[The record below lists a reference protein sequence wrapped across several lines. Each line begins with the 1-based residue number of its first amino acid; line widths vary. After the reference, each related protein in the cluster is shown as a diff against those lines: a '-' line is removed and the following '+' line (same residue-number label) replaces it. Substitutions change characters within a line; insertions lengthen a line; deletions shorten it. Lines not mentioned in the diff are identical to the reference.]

1 MPFYLVIIEKFVLLQ
16 KRIPTNLRYMNIG
29 RILLATALLL
39 GTTASHAN
47 VDYKKDA
54 KYIELRDSMTRAFND
69 GDSARFYTHLK
80 NLQQYLLDH
89 NDLHAYY
96 TQRCN
101 DIVFEMNRQ
110 KIFEAY
116 SKAMQLSK
124 ELREKKLYK
133 EMYMAVNMMGHINRY
148 CGNKEAAKK
157 CFYEVI
163 ELMKQHGYYESI
175 PPIYLNIVNVALDDD
190 PNEAFELL
198 DKAKAIAQKY
208 TPDRVFDIETRKIL
222 TYYNSGDIDKFM
234 EGYKWYKA
242 GEAKGKSSV
251 HGRSMEAYYL
261 ACTGKV
267 DEAVEYARKELGDD
281 GADAIPLIYERA
293 GRWKEAYESFKK
305 ESLLSDSID
314 NVVLSNS
321 MQGIQDQIKLFEA
334 EKKAATVRTTALLGA
349 IFLLTLLIVALIYIV
364 QIRKKHLRELHKA
377 YHKALESE
385 KMKTA
390 FIQNVSHEVRT
401 PLNIISGFAQVITDP
416 DLSANPEELEH
427 ISTMMQKSTRQITTL
442 IDEILGLSLIE
453 STEKVSQHDTTHV
466 NQLLRELLTEYKDY
480 VTSETELQLDTT
492 LADDF
497 TLKTN
502 QTMLHRILSCLI
514 DNAAKY
520 TEKGRI
526 SIHAT
531 QTDNLLQLTVTD
543 TGDGVPAEE
552 AERIFDRFVKLND
565 FKEGIGLGLPLSRK
579 LAEQLGGKIE
589 LDTTYTDGAQF
600 IVTLPISKPAD

>member
-1 MPFYLVIIEKFVLLQ
+1 M
-16 KRIPTNLRYMNIG
+16 
-29 RILLATALLL
+29 ATALLL

-54 KYIELRDSMTRAFND
+54 KYIELRDSMTHAFND
-69 GDSARFYTHLK
+69 GDSARFYPHLQ

-148 CGNKEAAKK
+148 CGHKEAAKK

-163 ELMKQHGYYESI
+163 ELMKQNGYYESI

-222 TYYNSGDIDKFM
+222 TYYNSGDIEKFM

-261 ACTGKV
+261 ACIGKV
-267 DEAVEYARKELGDD
+267 DEAVAYAKRELGDD

-314 NVVLSNS
+314 NVVLTNS
-321 MQGIQDQIKLFEA
+321 MRGIQDQLALYET
-334 EKKAATVRTTALLGA
+334 EKQAAKDRTYTMLGA
-349 IFLLTLLIVALIYIV
+349 IFLLTLLIVALTYIV
-364 QIRKKHLRELHKA
+364 ISRRKHMKQLRVAYNKA
-377 YHKALESE
+377 MESE

-401 PLNIISGFAQVITDP
+401 PLNIITGFAQVISDP
-416 DLSANPEELEH
+416 DLASSADERKH
-427 ISTMMQKSTRQITTL
+427 ISTMMQRSTRQVTIL

-453 STEKVSQHDTTHV
+453 STEKIHKDDTVHV
-466 NQLLRELLTEYKDY
+466 NQTLHTLRDEYQEYVNNDTRIEVASELSDNYAVKTNESMLRRILICLLDNAVKYTEEGTITLRVKQAA
-480 VTSETELQLDTT
+480 EELQLVV
-492 LADDF
+492 
-497 TLKTN
+497 
-502 QTMLHRILSCLI
+502 
-514 DNAAKY
+514 
-520 TEKGRI
+520 E
-526 SIHAT
+526 
-531 QTDNLLQLTVTD
+531 D
-543 TGDGVPAEE
+543 TGSGVPEAE
-552 AERIFDRFVKLND
+552 AERIFDRFVKLD
-565 FKEGIGLGLPLSRK
+565 KFKEGIGLGLSLSRK
-579 LAEQLGGKIE
+579 LAEQLGGKIN
-589 LDTTYTDGAQF
+589 LDTTYTDGARF
-600 IVTLPISKPAD
+600 IVTLPARGE

>member
-1 MPFYLVIIEKFVLLQ
+1 MKI
-16 KRIPTNLRYMNIG
+16 T
-29 RILLATALLL
+29 RILLAFALLL
-39 GTTASHAN
+39 TTTATQAQ

-54 KYIELRDSMTRAFND
+54 KYLELRDSMTHAFND
-69 GDSARFYTHLK
+69 GDSARFYTHLN
-80 NLQQYLLDH
+80 NLQDYLLKQ

-163 ELMKQHGYYESI
+163 ELMKKNGYYESI
-175 PPIYLNIVNVALDDD
+175 PPIYMNIVNVALDDD

-261 ACTGKV
+261 ACLGKV
-267 DEAVEYARKELGDD
+267 DEAVAYAKRELGDD

-314 NVVLSNS
+314 NVVLTNS
-321 MQGIQDQIKLFEA
+321 MRGIQDQLALYET
-334 EKKAATVRTTALLGA
+334 EKQAAKDRTYTMLGA
-349 IFLLTLLIVALIYIV
+349 IFLLTLLIVALTYIV
-364 QIRKKHLRELHKA
+364 ISRRKHMKQLRVAYNKA
-377 YHKALESE
+377 MESE

-401 PLNIISGFAQVITDP
+401 PLNIITGFAQVIADP
-416 DLSANPEELEH
+416 ELAGNPEERKH
-427 ISTMMQKSTRQITTL
+427 ISTMMQRSTRQVTIL

-453 STEKVSQHDTTHV
+453 STEKIRKEDMTNV
-466 NQLLRELLTEYKDY
+466 NQMLRAMQHEYQDY
-480 VTSETELQLDTT
+480 VNSDTRIEVASE
-492 LADDF
+492 LADDY

-502 QTMLHRILSCLI
+502 EAMLRRILICLL
-514 DNAAKY
+514 DNAVKY
-520 TEKGRI
+520 TEKGCI
-526 SIHAT
+526 TLKAQ
-531 QTDNLLQLTVTD
+531 QTGEMIQLAVED
-543 TGDGVPAEE
+543 TGSGVPEAE
-552 AERIFDRFVKLND
+552 AERIFDRFVKLD
-565 FKEGIGLGLPLSRK
+565 KFKEGIGLGLSLSRK
-579 LAEQLGGKIE
+579 LAEQLGGKIK
-589 LDTTYTDGAQF
+589 LDTTYTDGARF
-600 IVTLPISKPAD
+600 IVTLPARGE